1 MSVIFYFCLIYNKR
15 IPSKTPAFNKSTDCR
30 LPLFVGFPKN
40 RTVINSNLLT
50 LNSKT
55 VTMKTSKFSEHQIIK
70 ALKENEQGRSVGDV
84 SRELGID
91 KSTFYYWRKK
101 YGGMEQQQL
110 KRLKE
115 LETENNKLKQM
126 YADVSLDNKMLKD
139 VLSKK
144 F

>member
-1 MSVIFYFCLIYNKR
+1 
-15 IPSKTPAFNKSTDCR
+15 
-30 LPLFVGFPKN
+30 
-40 RTVINSNLLT
+40 
-50 LNSKT
+50 
-55 VTMKTSKFSEHQIIK
+55 MKKSKFTESQIIK
-70 ALKENEQGRSVGDV
+70 ALKENEQGRSVGDL

-101 YGGMEQQQL
+101 YGGMDRQEL

-115 LETENNKLKQM
+115 LEDENRKLKQM

-139 VLSKK
+139 ILSKK

>member
-1 MSVIFYFCLIYNKR
+1 MRNIK
-15 IPSKTPAFNKSTDCR
+15 FNES
-30 LPLFVGFPKN
+30 
-40 RTVINSNLLT
+40 
-50 LNSKT
+50 
-55 VTMKTSKFSEHQIIK
+55 QIIK
-70 ALKENEQGRSVGDV
+70 ALKENQQGRTVGDI

-101 YGGMEQQQL
+101 YGGMEQQEL

-126 YADVSLDNKMLKD
+126 YTDVSLDNKMLKAI
-139 VLSKK
+139 LSKK

>member
-1 MSVIFYFCLIYNKR
+1 
-15 IPSKTPAFNKSTDCR
+15 
-30 LPLFVGFPKN
+30 
-40 RTVINSNLLT
+40 
-50 LNSKT
+50 
-55 VTMKTSKFSEHQIIK
+55 MKKSKFTESQIIK

-84 SRELGID
+84 SREMGID

-101 YGGMEQQQL
+101 YGGMEVTHM

-115 LETENNKLKQM
+115 LEEENRKLKQM
-126 YADVSLDNKMLKD
+126 YADISLDNRMLKD

>member
-1 MSVIFYFCLIYNKR
+1 MK
-15 IPSKTPAFNKSTDCR
+15 KSRFTE
-30 LPLFVGFPKN
+30 
-40 RTVINSNLLT
+40 S
-50 LNSKT
+50 
-55 VTMKTSKFSEHQIIK
+55 QIVR
-70 ALKENEQGRSVGDV
+70 ALQENEKGRSVGDL

-101 YGGMEQQQL
+101 YGGMDRQEL

-115 LETENNKLKQM
+115 LEEENRKLKQM

-139 VLSKK
+139 ILSKK

>member
-1 MSVIFYFCLIYNKR
+1 MK
-15 IPSKTPAFNKSTDCR
+15 KSRFTE
-30 LPLFVGFPKN
+30 
-40 RTVINSNLLT
+40 S
-50 LNSKT
+50 
-55 VTMKTSKFSEHQIIK
+55 QIIK
-70 ALKENEQGRSVGDV
+70 ALKSNEQGRSVGDL

-101 YGGMEQQQL
+101 YGGMDRQEL

-115 LETENNKLKQM
+115 LEEENRKLKQM

-139 VLSKK
+139 ILSKK

>member
-1 MSVIFYFCLIYNKR
+1 
-15 IPSKTPAFNKSTDCR
+15 
-30 LPLFVGFPKN
+30 
-40 RTVINSNLLT
+40 
-50 LNSKT
+50 
-55 VTMKTSKFSEHQIIK
+55 MKKSKFTESQIIK
-70 ALKENEQGRSVGDV
+70 ALKENEQGRSVGDI

-101 YGGMEQQQL
+101 YGGMEVSHM

-115 LETENNKLKQM
+115 LEEENRKLKQM
-126 YADVSLDNKMLKD
+126 YADASLDIRMLKD